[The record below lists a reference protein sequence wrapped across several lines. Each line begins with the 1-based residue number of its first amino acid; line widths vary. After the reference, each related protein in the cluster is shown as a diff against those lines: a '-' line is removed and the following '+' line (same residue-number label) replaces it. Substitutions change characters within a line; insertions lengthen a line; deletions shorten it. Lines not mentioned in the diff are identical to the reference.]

1 MLLAVLRTKR
11 SVFLLK
17 VSFGLCVNNGFLV
30 SYKVVPLAPMYSVS
44 HYCKVYIRQ
53 PLLVDV
59 GLNVLIDMPEVEKL

>member
-17 VSFGLCVNNGFLV
+17 VSFGLYVNNGLLV

-44 HYCKVYIRQ
+44 HYYKVYIR
-53 PLLVDV
+53 
-59 GLNVLIDMPEVEKL
+59 